1 MSATVSTIKLHLN
14 QRSVTFLVPPV
25 IVLTV
30 AATSVLISLVFWR
43 SGSLP
48 GTVGWIQGSQSN
60 PGLGYALV
68 SFLIYLG
75 VTSVATDFP
84 FALTLGTTRRAFV
97 VGTLLWDVIIS
108 AYVAVI
114 LAALLA
120 VELATQHW
128 FAGFYIFDIYLLG
141 AGNIGR
147 LLTIV
152 FLGVLLSLT
161 VGGVFAAAWVRFGA
175 RGPQLIAVGLA
186 VVLGVALLAV
196 VPAAAAIA
204 AAFQLWW
211 LAVAAVGATAM
222 ASLGA
227 WLLLRSAIVR

>member
-1 MSATVSTIKLHLN
+1 MSATVSTIKLHLH
-14 QRSVTFLVPPV
+14 QRSVTFLVPPA

-30 AATSVLISLVFWR
+30 AVTSVLISLVFWR

-48 GTVGWIQGSQSN
+48 GTAGWIQGSQSN

-75 VTSVATDFP
+75 VTSVATSFP

-108 AYVAVI
+108 AYVTVI

-147 LLTIV
+147 LLIIV

-186 VVLGVALLAV
+186 VVIGAALLAV